1 MELYLH
7 MYAGS
12 SESSPQSLSKSHIHS
27 FGMQCPF
34 LQANSVSRS
43 HSLLSANKIDSL
55 LTPCYKDER
64 KEIPGFILK
73 INYSEQNIIKVIL
86 P

>member
-1 MELYLH
+1 

-34 LQANSVSRS
+34 LHANSVSGS
-43 HSLLSANKIDSL
+43 HSLLSANKTDSL
-55 LTPCYKDER
+55 LTPSYKVGGGN
-64 KEIPGFILK
+64 PGFILK
-73 INYSEQNIIKVIL
+73 INYSEQNIIKVIH